1 MARHGPVGRRRKIR
15 FYSPSKLRYADVR
28 WACLLAVSS
37 GMFLAAPACH
47 APTAPPPPQNE
58 ATLSSEPEAVSVE
71 AEPVEPPPEP
81 IIIPAEFQEIDRWL
95 FVEKA
100 RDRASG
106 AWATGSFG
114 PKRNKLTIRT
124 RGVQQFA
131 IDTSRTPIN
140 WERLVVIGIDG
151 ANSELRKRDYPI
163 LHFARD
169 DHGRWVVLEP

>member
-1 MARHGPVGRRRKIR
+1 MIR
-15 FYSPSKLRYADVR
+15 FYNPSRIRYAGFR

-37 GMFLAAPACH
+37 GMLLAAPACH
-47 APTAPPPPQNE
+47 APTAPPPQNE
-58 ATLSSEPEAVSVE
+58 ATSSSEPEAATVK
-71 AEPVEPPPEP
+71 AEPVELPPEP
-81 IIIPAEFQEIDRWL
+81 ISIPAEFQEIDRWL

-100 RDRASG
+100 RDRATG

-114 PKRNKLTIRT
+114 AKRNKLTIRT
-124 RGVQQFA
+124 RDVQQFA
-131 IDTSRTPIN
+131 IDTSRIPIN

-163 LHFARD
+163 LHFVRD